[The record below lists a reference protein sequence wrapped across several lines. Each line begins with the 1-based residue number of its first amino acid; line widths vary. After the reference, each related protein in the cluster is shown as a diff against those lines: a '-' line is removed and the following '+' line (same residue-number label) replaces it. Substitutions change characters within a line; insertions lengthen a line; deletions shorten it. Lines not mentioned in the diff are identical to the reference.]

1 MRPKRFFL
9 FVLLISVLTL
19 ACGSWPFFTDET
31 PQAETSA
38 AAENTTEP
46 TRIPE
51 LASPTPTATPASV
64 ANTASEHTT
73 QAATPTAIPE
83 ASSAVPDTGIMR
95 VGPDDF
101 PDYINPLTG
110 LPVPNPALLDR
121 RPIVA
126 KIPNYPHSVRPQAGI
141 SLADH
146 IYEYY
151 LEWGLTRFMAVFY
164 GNDAE
169 RFGPIRSGRVFDA
182 HIMHM
187 YNGIYVFNSAD
198 KRTWDYFKEIE
209 LDQRYFVIDQ
219 RCPPLCRDAS
229 IHSYNN
235 LFGNTSAVHDFE
247 RLRGVTDDRP
257 DLSGNFFSS
266 LNNMDAPIGAEIH
279 VTYSYANYAYW
290 RYHEGSGVYVRY
302 QGNTDNVDGYSAQ
315 YEMHMDA
322 LTGQPLTASN
332 VIILMVAHE
341 FFHKSSDTEV
351 FTMDL
356 TGTGTAY
363 VFRDNQAFEA
373 RWQRVAE
380 NRPLAIL
387 DTNGNPFPL
396 KPGTTFF
403 QVLNTTSEVGQYDS
417 ETWYFD
423 FARPPDPEPEEEN

>member
-1 MRPKRFFL
+1 MKPKPLFL
-9 FVLLISVLTL
+9 LVLLVSLLML
-19 ACGSWPFFTDET
+19 ACGSLPFFADET
-31 PQAETSA
+31 PEVESIAT
-38 AAENTTEP
+38 AENTAEP
-46 TRIPE
+46 TNIPE
-51 LASPTPTATPASV
+51 MAPATSTTAPTSVIEASPNDTA
-64 ANTASEHTT
+64 

-83 ASSAVPDTGIMR
+83 SSSAVPEAGIMR

-182 HIMHM
+182 HIMRM
-187 YNGIYVFNSAD
+187 YNGIFVFNYAD
-198 KRTWDYFKEIE
+198 DRTLDYFEEIE
-209 LDQRYFVIDQ
+209 LDERYFALDQ
-219 RCPPLCRDAS
+219 RCPPLCRDES
-229 IHSYNN
+229 INSYNN
-235 LFGNTSAVHDFE
+235 LFGNTSAVHDFVQT
-247 RLRGVTDDRP
+247 RGVADDRS

-266 LNNMDAPIGAEIH
+266 LNNLEAPVGAEVHI
-279 VTYSYANYAYW
+279 TYSYANYAYW
-290 RYHEGSGVYVRY
+290 RYHDGSGLYVRY
-302 QGNTDNVDGYSAQ
+302 QGNTDNVDGNSAQ
-315 YEMHMDA
+315 YELHMDA

-332 VIILMVAHE
+332 VIILMVTHE

-373 RWQRVAE
+373 RWQRFAE
-380 NRPLAIL
+380 NQPLAIL
-387 DTNGNPFPL
+387 DTNGHPFPL

-403 QVLNTTSEVGQYDS
+403 QVINTTSEVGQYDS

-423 FARPPDPEPEEEN
+423 FARPPDPEPEEEE